1 MVLTKIGQTLQN
13 RARKSSKA
21 NILSAST
28 VCYFALQISDGLFVP
43 LCFKNGTLFIKTQ
56 NPSASSNIML
66 SQVEIIK
73 KINDKVGNNLVK
85 KIKIKP
91 Y

>member
-1 MVLTKIGQTLQN
+1 
-13 RARKSSKA
+13 
-21 NILSAST
+21 
-28 VCYFALQISDGLFVP
+28 
-43 LCFKNGTLFIKTQ
+43 LFIKTQ